1 MCFSLKPKH
10 RWVVMH
16 LALRVGTS
24 TGNNP
29 YLDRIYIYIYIYNN
43 LWVWLASNAPVHWTQ
58 RVS

>member
-29 YLDRIYIYIYIYNN
+29 YLDRIYILYNI
-43 LWVWLASNAPVHWTQ
+43 LQVWLASNAPVHWTHH
-58 RVS
+58 VS